1 MLLSKKERNQVR
13 HRRVRAKIIGT
24 KEKPRLSVFR
34 SNQHV
39 LVQLIDDENGQ
50 TLASASDKEL
60 KSAQKEKKV
69 DRALAVGKLI
79 AEKGLKLKVEKIV
92 FDRGGWKYHGR
103 IKAVAEGAREGG
115 LKF

>member
-1 MLLSKKERNQVR
+1 MLLSKKERSQVR
-13 HRRVRAKIIGT
+13 HRRVRAKVKGT

-39 LVQLIDDENGQ
+39 LVQLIVDENGQ

-60 KSAQKEKKV
+60 KSAQKEKKI
-69 DRALAVGKLI
+69 DRSRTVGKLI
-79 AEKGLKLKVEKIV
+79 AEKALKLKVEKVV

-103 IKAVAEGAREGG
+103 IKAVAD
-115 LKF
+115 